1 MTKKNNE
8 QNDENQN
15 NNIDQDNLEI
25 IMADVLDLLNIKV
38 SYNERLAQINNII
51 NQVDANYPELNLAIL
66 SSTVSYDQINYVITP
81 EGIKNSKRDAKDG
94 IVLFGY
100 DKNYKMNS
108 NLSRSNSNSEIKK
121 NLEESEEFIL
131 NDFVFPSDGK
141 RDASGLNEFPNFA
154 IYFNVDDKN
163 YYIKDFKTGVG
174 ALMKIKKF
182 TMEGSTL
189 VNIGSNYL
197 VINIEKNK
205 IIIKIFNNT
214 ILENKNMKENKGP
227 NCDIKEFYIKYN
239 EHKLITIGRNEKCD
253 IVLDD
258 AMLSK
263 VHSCIEYDPKNKL
276 FYLYDG
282 DKNRESTNG
291 TWVFI
296 LNSFKITD
304 NFLFKAERT
313 LFMASLTN
321 NK

>member
-1 MTKKNNE
+1 
-8 QNDENQN
+8 
-15 NNIDQDNLEI
+15 
-25 IMADVLDLLNIKV
+25 MADVLDLLNIKV
-38 SYNERLAQINNII
+38 SYNERLSQINNII
-51 NQVDANYPELNLAIL
+51 NQVDANYPELNLNIL
-66 SSTVSYDQINYVITP
+66 SSTLNYDQINYVITP

-141 RDASGLNEFPNFA
+141 RDISGLNEFPNFA

-205 IIIKIFNNT
+205 LTIKIFNNT
-214 ILENKNMKENKGP
+214 ILENKNMKENKGS
-227 NCDIKEFYIKYN
+227 NCDIKEFYIKNN

-263 VHSCIEYDPKNKL
+263 VHSCIEYDPKDKL
-276 FYLYDG
+276 FYLHDG

-291 TWVFI
+291 TWAFI

-313 LFMASLTN
+313 LFMATLTN

>member
-1 MTKKNNE
+1 
-8 QNDENQN
+8 
-15 NNIDQDNLEI
+15 
-25 IMADVLDLLNIKV
+25 MADVLDLLNIKV
-38 SYNERLAQINNII
+38 SYNERLSQINNII
-51 NQVDANYPELNLAIL
+51 NQVDANYPELNLNIL
-66 SSTVSYDQINYVITP
+66 SSTLNYDQINYVITP

-121 NLEESEEFIL
+121 NLEESEEFII

-141 RDASGLNEFPNFA
+141 RDISGLNEFPNFA

-205 IIIKIFNNT
+205 ITIKIFNNT
-214 ILENKNMKENKGP
+214 ILENKNMKENKGA

-239 EHKLITIGRNEKCD
+239 EYKLITIGRNEKCD
-253 IVLDD
+253 VALDD

-263 VHSCIEYDPKNKL
+263 VHSCIEYDPKDKL
-276 FYLYDG
+276 FYLHDG

-313 LFMASLTN
+313 LFMATLTN

>member
-1 MTKKNNE
+1 LTKKNNE

-15 NNIDQDNLEI
+15 NIGQDNLEI

-38 SYNERLAQINNII
+38 SYNERLSQINNII
-51 NQVDANYPELNLAIL
+51 NQMDANYPELNLNIL
-66 SSTVSYDQINYVITP
+66 SSTLNYDQINYVITP

-121 NLEESEEFIL
+121 NLEESDEFIL

-141 RDASGLNEFPNFA
+141 KDTSGLNEFPNFA

-182 TMEGSTL
+182 TIEGSTL

-214 ILENKNMKENKGP
+214 ILENKNMKENKGS
-227 NCDIKEFYIKYN
+227 NCEIKEFYIKYH

-253 IVLDD
+253 VVLED

-263 VHSCIEYDPKNKL
+263 VHSCIEYEPKDKL

-313 LFMASLTN
+313 LFMANLTN